1 MCLRT
6 LSPWILGKHTHNAH
20 ALFIEQTRVSYLDV
34 HQSGACDGVEQKH
47 WTGAADSLQNK
58 EPNRPRS
65 IYSEKDSDEH
75 EVEASRYEQEENR
88 C

>member
-1 MCLRT
+1 MTGSDCNSSVCNRVQANVQCLCLKIVIICLT
-6 LSPWILGKHTHNAH
+6 SKNQVDFLW
-20 ALFIEQTRVSYLDV
+20 
-34 HQSGACDGVEQKH
+34 
-47 WTGAADSLQNK
+47 W
-58 EPNRPRS
+58 NRPRS